1 MAALEVV
8 LMRKFGI
15 LGFVIVAVAAAC
27 VIVMLT
33 PVAHG
38 QTPTIRRGEMPP
50 GSIFPA
56 PRGAEIGVSIRDV
69 VREDVATMKL
79 SAETGAVI
87 EDVRSGGPADTA
99 GLRKGD
105 VAIEFDGEKVRSAAQ
120 LTRLVRETPAGRRV
134 KVTVL
139 RDGRRTEVELVPA
152 EPEGVRL
159 LFNTDDVRQSLEHFL
174 PRQTGRSTLG
184 ITTQEMTPELTS
196 YFGAKNGVVV
206 TSVIP
211 DSPAEKGGIKV
222 GDVISEVA
230 GNSISSSRELIREVQ
245 NHQGEIAL
253 KVVRDKKELTLKVT
267 PPARTPERRPV
278 ARTFGGF

>member
-1 MAALEVV
+1 
-8 LMRKFGI
+8 MRKFGI
-15 LGFVIVAVAAAC
+15 LGFVVVALAAVCA
-27 VIVMLT
+27 IVMLT
-33 PVAHG
+33 PAVNG
-38 QTPTIRRGEMPP
+38 QTPAIRRGEMPP

-69 VREDVATMKL
+69 VREDLATMKL
-79 SAETGAVI
+79 PAETGAVI

-105 VAIEFDGEKVRSAAQ
+105 VAVEFDGEKVRSAAQ

-134 KVTVL
+134 NATVL

-159 LFNTDDVRQSLEHFL
+159 PFNADDVRQSLERFL
-174 PRQTGRSTLG
+174 PGQTGRGTLG
-184 ITTQEMTPELTS
+184 IATQEMTPELAS
-196 YFGAKNGVVV
+196 YFGTKNGVLV
-206 TSVIP
+206 TSVLP

-230 GNSISSSRELIREVQ
+230 GNSISNSRELSRAVQ
-245 NHQGEIAL
+245 DHQGEIAL

-267 PPARTPERRPV
+267 PQARTPERRPV
-278 ARTFGGF
+278 ARALEGL